1 MQSCYDEQHEDIQQ
15 EVTMAKN
22 FTLKELGK
30 KFRNTEKA
38 KDTSVESCSFNVKG
52 T

>member
-1 MQSCYDEQHEDIQQ
+1 MQSCNDEQHEDIQQ

-30 KFRNTEKA
+30 KISQHSK
-38 KDTSVESCSFNVKG
+38 SKG
-52 T
+52 

>member
-30 KFRNTEKA
+30 KSRNTEKA
-38 KDTSVESCSFNVKG
+38 KDTSVESCSFNMKG